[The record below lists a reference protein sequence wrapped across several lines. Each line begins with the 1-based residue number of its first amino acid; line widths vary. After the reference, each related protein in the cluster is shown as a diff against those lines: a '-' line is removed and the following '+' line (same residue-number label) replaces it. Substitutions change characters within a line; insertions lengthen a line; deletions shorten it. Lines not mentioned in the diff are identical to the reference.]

1 MPRGSFSA
9 VPWKSM
15 LLRKDTTEHKLLF
28 SFLFLL
34 LFSAGNAFPCGTWKC
49 SGDEFEQLGKPRH
62 RGAGK
67 VRSILFQAGDFPPRL
82 LLLMEKSAEEPPLE
96 RGEELKSVAGPC
108 VFPRNISTPKA
119 VLGAVPSEGE
129 MGSCNAR
136 AQFQTLSS
144 V

>member
-1 MPRGSFSA
+1 MSLNS
-9 VPWKSM
+9 W
-15 LLRKDTTEHKLLF
+15 
-28 SFLFLL
+28 
-34 LFSAGNAFPCGTWKC
+34 GN
-49 SGDEFEQLGKPRH
+49 

-67 VRSILFQAGDFPPRL
+67 TRSILFQAEYFPPCL

-108 VFPRNISTPKA
+108 VFPRNISTPKP
-119 VLGAVPSEGE
+119 VLGAVPSGRGVL
-129 MGSCNAR
+129 GSCNAR